1 MKIAVG
7 ISGGVDST
15 VAAMILKDQGHEVV
29 GVTMSL
35 GRDDEEKSLA
45 EARLAAE
52 RLGIEFHVFDLAEEW
67 KREVVDYIRSEY
79 LGGRTPNPCIRCNET
94 VKFGLLPRL
103 AFERLGCDRFATG
116 HYVRI
121 KLEKEVGVGEKN
133 ESPLSNSNSSLQL
146 LRAVD
151 RTKDQS
157 YFLYRVNPEILA
169 KTVFPLGGMTKAEV
183 REYARSHG
191 LEVADKGDSQDF
203 CGGDVKRFVDREP
216 REGDIVTI
224 DGKVL
229 GKHHGFWNYT
239 VGMRKGLGIGGGI
252 PYYVVRL
259 DAERNEVIVGFK
271 EASVAH
277 ELRLRDTVGTIDMS
291 LPVKVRSAGEPRL
304 LSAGISGVAPGQSAV
319 FYDGDR
325 IIGGGII
332 I

>member
-7 ISGGVDST
+7 ISGGVDSA
-15 VAAMILKDQGHEVV
+15 VAAMILKEQGHEVV
-29 GVTMSL
+29 GVTMTL
-35 GRDDEEKSLA
+35 GRADEAKSLA

-52 RLGIEFHVFDLAEEW
+52 RLGIELHVFDLAQEW

-79 LGGRTPNPCIRCNET
+79 LVGRTPNPCVRCNET

-116 HYVRI
+116 HYAR
-121 KLEKEVGVGEKN
+121 LESKSKVE
-133 ESPLSNSNSSLQL
+133 LHSSL

-157 YFLYRVNPEILA
+157 YFLYRVDPAILA
-169 KTVFPLGGMTKAEV
+169 NTVFPLGGMTKAEV

-203 CGGDVKRFVDREP
+203 CGGDVKRFIDREP

-229 GKHHGFWNYT
+229 GKHQGFWNYT

-252 PYYVVRL
+252 PYYVVRI
-259 DAERNEVIVGFK
+259 DADRNEVIVGFK

-277 ELRLRDTVGTIDMS
+277 ELRLRDTIGTIDMS

-304 LSAGISGVAPGQSAV
+304 LSDGISGVAPGQSAV

>member
-1 MKIAVG
+1 
-7 ISGGVDST
+7 
-15 VAAMILKDQGHEVV
+15 MILKEQGHEVV

-45 EARLAAE
+45 EARFAAE
-52 RLGIEFHVFDLAEEW
+52 RLGIEFHVFDLAKEW
-67 KREVVDYIRSEY
+67 KREVVDYIKSEY
-79 LGGRTPNPCIRCNET
+79 LAGRTPNPCIRCNEK

-116 HYVRI
+116 HYARI
-121 KLEKEVGVGEKN
+121 EVEKVGGGGEKN
-133 ESPLSNSNSSLQL
+133 SESDHRNSSLFTFHSSL

-157 YFLYRVNPEILA
+157 YFLYRVDPEILA
-169 KTVFPLGGMTKAEV
+169 RTVFPLGGMTKAEV

-203 CGGDVKRFVDREP
+203 CGGDVKRFIDTTP
-216 REGDIVTI
+216 REGNIVTI

-229 GKHHGFWNYT
+229 GKHQGFWNYT
-239 VGMRKGLGIGGGI
+239 VGMRKGLGIGGGT
-252 PYYVVRL
+252 PYYVVRI
-259 DAERNEVIVGFK
+259 DADRNEVVVGFK
-271 EASVAH
+271 EASVAR
-277 ELRLRDTVGTIDMS
+277 ELKLRDTVGTIDMT

-304 LSAGISGVAPGQSAV
+304 LSDGISGVAPGQSAV